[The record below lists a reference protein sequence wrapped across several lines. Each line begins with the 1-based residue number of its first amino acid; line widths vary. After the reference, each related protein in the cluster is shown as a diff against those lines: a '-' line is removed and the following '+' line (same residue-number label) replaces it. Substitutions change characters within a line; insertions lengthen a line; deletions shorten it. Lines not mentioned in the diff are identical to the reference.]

1 MERNINEI
9 EDALFQVKNLE
20 ESLKKNAQGILSSTM
35 KQEISSLVKESL
47 KKEVDEEDVEDDEIA
62 SDDTDNMPDDVDGSE
77 EDDVNDVNFEEDDFI
92 EEPPVTP
99 EDDEVSPIDLRGEK
113 NIENVMKV
121 WMSMDDNDGI
131 IVTKDNEMI
140 NLSDKNTG
148 KEYMISLNESE
159 DEFDLDAF
167 LSDPENEFTGDDEE
181 DYFGDDFDY
190 SQLEEMMDE
199 YMSKKPMEETQT
211 MYELELDDEN
221 ENYGFGDDS
230 DIMAMGEFDEDYD
243 LDPSEFDEDYDLDT
257 SIMES
262 KKGKS
267 KVKGVGIGNGPKFKY
282 GKTTDYP
289 TKRQKSAFGKDSV
302 KAKGTGKARFEYD
315 EEVNMEGYDEK
326 PTKKKETKEASRTL
340 GNGSNFRKGGL
351 PKLRAHSKNNT
362 AINEELQL
370 MREKNEEYRK
380 ALNLFRNKLNEVAVF
395 NSNLAYVTRLFTEH
409 STTKQEKINILRRF
423 DNVETIKESKNLYK
437 VIKSELGSG
446 QESQQT
452 IKESVQRSV
461 ERTPSTGS
469 AVNLIESKTYEN
481 PQFLRMKDLMKKL

>member
-362 AINEELQL
+362 AINEELQS

>member
-1 MERNINEI
+1 
-9 EDALFQVKNLE
+9 
-20 ESLKKNAQGILSSTM
+20 M